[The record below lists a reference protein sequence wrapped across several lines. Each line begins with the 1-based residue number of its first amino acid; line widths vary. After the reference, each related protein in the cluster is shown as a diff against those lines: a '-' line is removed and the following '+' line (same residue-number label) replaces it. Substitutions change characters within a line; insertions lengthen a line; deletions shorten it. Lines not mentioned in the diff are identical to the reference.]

1 MSDKTRGEPDY
12 EQLMSE
18 MIQTR
23 HILEWYE
30 QYYPDHYSGLQS
42 NSIILTDPLGHLKML
57 YRDATDRGLPFPTIE
72 ELRVIQAED
81 NRYHLALNRDSEV
94 GDIWRFVDSTDGLL
108 YWKVEAIYSTPD
120 ELPVGGM
127 FYVQEDMP
135 MLLLLQISGPE
146 EGRESLPKEKN
157 LKALPG
163 WTRWP
168 HEYLSKLPVNVDG
181 LTFRNPYE
189 EE

>member
-1 MSDKTRGEPDY
+1 MCEPDY

-30 QYYPDHYSGLQS
+30 QHYSDHYGGLQS
-42 NSIILTDPLGHLKML
+42 NSLILTDPLGHLKML
-57 YRDATDRGLPFPTIE
+57 YRDATDRGLPFPPIE
-72 ELRVIQAED
+72 ELRAIQAED
-81 NRYHLALNRDSEV
+81 NRYHLALNRASEV
-94 GDIWRFVDSTDGLL
+94 GDIWRYTASRDAAPD
-108 YWKVEAIYSTPD
+108 YWRVEAIYSTPD

-135 MLLLLQISGPE
+135 MLRLVQILGDN
-146 EGRESLPKEKN
+146 EGQETQPKEQN
-157 LKALPG
+157 LKAHPG

-168 HEYLSKLPVNVDG
+168 HEYLHKLPRNVNG
-181 LTFRNPYE
+181 LTFGNPYE
-189 EE
+189 GEE